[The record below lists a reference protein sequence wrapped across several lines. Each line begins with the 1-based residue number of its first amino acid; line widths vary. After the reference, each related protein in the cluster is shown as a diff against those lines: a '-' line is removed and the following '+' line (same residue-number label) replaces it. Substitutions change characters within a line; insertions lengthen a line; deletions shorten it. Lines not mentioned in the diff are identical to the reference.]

1 MRKQLGVG
9 YKYSNRDF
17 SISKTQA
24 SNLNTAD
31 PPRREA
37 EKKRTEAIQAMQSTS
52 TTQAASSAQATSPM
66 QPTSPTQTTTSID
79 TQRNNQT
86 EESNQPEENNQPKVN
101 NQPEECSQPED
112 SSRIERSN
120 QRSAYVLMYRKH
132 SGPPPSI
139 SEGKPAKL
147 FATQEEARLAIDGKR
162 NNVLKTH
169 GIGSVIDVEHKYRL
183 KYTDPKTTIEK

>member
-1 MRKQLGVG
+1 
-9 YKYSNRDF
+9 
-17 SISKTQA
+17 
-24 SNLNTAD
+24 
-31 PPRREA
+31 
-37 EKKRTEAIQAMQSTS
+37 MQSTS
-52 TTQAASSAQATSPM
+52 TTQAASPR

-79 TQRNNQT
+79 TQRNNQA
-86 EESNQPEENNQPKVN
+86 EESNQPEENK
-101 NQPEECSQPED
+101 QPEESSQPED
-112 SSRIERSN
+112 SSRVERGN

-169 GIGSVIDVEHKYRL
+169 GIGSVIDVEHRYRL
-183 KYTDPKTTIEK
+183 KYTDPKTAIEKWWWIEQVQWGPTFSDMGGVREPQDETEEWSDWEGKDD